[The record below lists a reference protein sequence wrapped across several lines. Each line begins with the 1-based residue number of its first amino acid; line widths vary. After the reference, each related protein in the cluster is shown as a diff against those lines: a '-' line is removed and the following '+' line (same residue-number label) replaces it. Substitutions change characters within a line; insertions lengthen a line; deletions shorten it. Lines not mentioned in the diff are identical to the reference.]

1 VAISRKANIC
11 AEKMG
16 SRWVVYGYG
25 GAVIDSGSR
34 YGLVPY
40 ISFGNDVL
48 DGKNAIGSLV
58 MVSDPIKQSHG
69 ISEVAGSNP
78 AQDFFF

>member
-1 VAISRKANIC
+1 VAILQKANIC

-48 DGKNAIGSLV
+48 DGKNAIGPSLWYLTQLNSP
-58 MVSDPIKQSHG
+58 M
-69 ISEVAGSNP
+69 E
-78 AQDFFF
+78 FRR